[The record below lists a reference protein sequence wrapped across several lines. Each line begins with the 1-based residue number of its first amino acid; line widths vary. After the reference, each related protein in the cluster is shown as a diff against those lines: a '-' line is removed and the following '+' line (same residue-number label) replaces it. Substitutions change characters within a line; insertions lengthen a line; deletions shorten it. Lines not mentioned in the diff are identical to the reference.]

1 MYKIIVEDL
10 SLKGF
15 HGVFKEEKLIGN
27 TFIFNLEVQLPW
39 EESLEND
46 SLDES
51 IDYSK
56 LIEIIIEEN
65 SLPSNLL
72 ENLAH
77 RIVKRIYKEF
87 GAELK
92 VKLRLAKK
100 TPPLKADL
108 KSISVEIEQ

>member
-10 SLKGF
+10 SLIGF
-15 HGVFKEEKLIGN
+15 HGVFKEEKKLGN
-27 TFIFNLEVQLPW
+27 TFIFNLEVQAPW

-51 IDYSK
+51 IDYAK
-56 LIEIIIEEN
+56 LVEIIIEEN
-65 SLPSNLL
+65 SLHSNLL
-72 ENLAH
+72 ENLAN
-77 RIVKRIYKEF
+77 RIVRRIYTEF
-87 GAELK
+87 ASVLK

-100 TPPLKADL
+100 NPPIKAEI